1 MFRKQIVLKI
11 LFCIIAL
18 ISSQSI
24 FAQVVNIQSDTL
36 NSEKKIFILKGF
48 LQDEAKLW
56 ISPLRY
62 KKNDWLVAAPVI
74 AGTLVLIKYDEPIFK
89 KFKSYKLQHQWVKDA
104 SPLFTAFGDGKVAVP
119 ISVLLFSGGVIF
131 KDQKLK
137 QTGTLAMQSMAHA
150 AIISQIIKMAASRQR
165 PYSMNGEDHWAL
177 FPAYF
182 NGFKKGYSGP
192 TYNSF
197 PSGHSITI
205 WTLASVIALQ
215 YKNHWYIP
223 VICYSTATLTS
234 LSRITMEA
242 HWPSDVLVGAALGYG
257 IAKYIVNKRKLTHWK
272 LLPDCWRKN
281 VSVKII

>member
-1 MFRKQIVLKI
+1 MFLKQIVLKI
-11 LFCIIAL
+11 LFCIIGL
-18 ISSQSI
+18 IISQSV
-24 FAQVVNIQSDTL
+24 FAQDVNIQTDT
-36 NSEKKIFILKGF
+36 STSQKKIFIVKGYI
-48 LQDEAKLW
+48 QDEAKLW
-56 ISPLRY
+56 TSPLHY
-62 KKNDWLVAAPVI
+62 KKNDWFIAAPVI
-74 AGTLVLIKYDEPIFK
+74 AVSLVLFKYDESIFQN
-89 KFKSYKLQHQWVKDA
+89 FKNYKLQHQWVKDA
-104 SPLFTAFGDGKVAVP
+104 SPWVTAFGDGKVAVP
-119 ISVLLFSGGVIF
+119 ISVLLYSGGEIF

-165 PYSMNGEDHWAL
+165 PYSMNGVDHWAL

-182 NGFKKGYSGP
+182 NSFKKGYSGP

-223 VICYSTATLTS
+223 LICYSTATLTS

-257 IAKYIVNKRKLTHWK
+257 IAKFVVNKRKLTRWK

-281 VSVKII
+281 VSLKIN